1 MTTHDPHLLT
11 LRTLAAPLLESPH
24 PLGRLNELTLS
35 AQGAAVCGHILVD
48 LLEEHDLAIG
58 DYNLVI
64 APEGDAALAAAMIH
78 AAGGRGLDLD
88 AALFLPAQSPASAIT
103 NSDGQPRFSG
113 SPLAGR
119 KAVLLANSALADG
132 EEILAAASECG
143 TEIVGCASLLPDEA
157 ARAFAAAAG
166 IAYCS
171 PALGG

>member
-1 MTTHDPHLLT
+1 MTTHDPHLLA
-11 LRTLAAPLLESPH
+11 LRTLAAPLLESPN

-35 AQGAAVCGHILVD
+35 AQGAAVCGHILID

-58 DYNLVI
+58 DYDLVI
-64 APEGDAALAAAMIH
+64 APAGDAALAAAMIH

-88 AALFLPAQSPASAIT
+88 AALFLPTQGSASEVS

-119 KAVLLANSALADG
+119 KAILLANSALADG
-132 EEILAAASECG
+132 EEIRASASECG

-157 ARAFAAAAG
+157 TRAFAASAG
-166 IAYCS
+166 IACCS
-171 PALGG
+171 PALDD